1 MRTTSWVSLNDDDL
15 SVYSVPNE
23 DLYISAFSHIFDP
36 GYIAQTWFQRDDDL
50 RSVIEVRVEFS

>member
-1 MRTTSWVSLNDDDL
+1 MSLNDDDL

-50 RSVIEVRVEFS
+50 RNVIEVRVEFS